1 MHQITILLSSIL
13 RLLCYL
19 TNVFQAHLILV

>member
-1 MHQITILLSSIL
+1 MRRIAILLSSIL
-13 RLLCYL
+13 RLPCYL